1 MKSLLNHNFGGVLDG
16 FQSTNSE
23 LSMMMGSNNVYNGYI
38 GSGIENDCMQQLA
51 YGSIDVPS
59 QQFSYIS
66 PVTYSSLMPMPIENL
81 DLASSPPHL
90 GDYRW
95 SLSCDDSIKNDIV
108 SAQPYKPTIKD
119 VRKSV
124 IGARLAQRNNV
135 FGNMGSLE
143 TSRSSKKR
151 KVIEQ
156 FVDTRKFKMQA
167 PVKRSQKLSDKIS
180 ALQELVSPYGKT
192 DTASVLQ
199 EACIYIKI
207 IHQEIRRLGISYFE
221 LRSSLQSHLQ
231 GDIERQSDLQSK
243 GLCLVP
249 VSTMKTITKESL
261 GADHQTASRT
271 FRRSANI

>member
-156 FVDTRKFKMQA
+156 FVDTRKFK
-167 PVKRSQKLSDKIS
+167 
-180 ALQELVSPYGKT
+180 T